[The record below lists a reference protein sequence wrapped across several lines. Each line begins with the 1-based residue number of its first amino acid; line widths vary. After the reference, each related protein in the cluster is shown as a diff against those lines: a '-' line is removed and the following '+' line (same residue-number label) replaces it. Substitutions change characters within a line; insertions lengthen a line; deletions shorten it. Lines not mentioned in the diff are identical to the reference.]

1 MSYGLQ
7 VTGNDAGGNFTVADT
22 DLSMVNMVISQSG
35 RASSI
40 TLPGGLQKSDF
51 IFVRNPSAVNGG
63 TYSPIVVTAADIFGA
78 VGSTTISQ
86 PYVYSIETEEL
97 DKSTINFIGTGWAWT
112 PRGVLTVSQQKLA
125 VGRFDVEMDYFVAR
139 KASTI
144 IDNESYNNDVYG
156 LQLFTE
162 AADGDAI
169 GEIALDSRS
178 FTSNKTF
185 YIEGYMPPESTFGE
199 VNDGQASVLTHSSG
213 CYINLEWSNRPR
225 IFNDVRSQLGM
236 VVNGIGMTP
245 TTAFT
250 MDTTF
255 INDLEIGEPGLFAW
269 TSHNAIFAAKMGVG
283 ISAPGAPDE
292 DDDDNTGGPP
302 TGPETPSTGSI
313 TYASGTLGTSTDSD
327 GAYLTEGGTISF
339 DVTTSEV
346 GSYHTRVFRLS
357 GSDGGSGKDF
367 VSVTHPFTSTSET
380 VTLNT
385 YDTNSVS
392 QTFDKT
398 FSQAY
403 TGTYT
408 SDRTSTFARGVD
420 SSYTRDFTGDFIG
433 NYSRPHVFTGDF
445 VGNYTGQVDYTR
457 DFTRGSTFTRNYLR
471 TSTRTSSRTDLY
483 TRPVS
488 YLGNYERTA
497 TPTSTRTITTGGSFS
512 RDFTNTSAYIRTST
526 TSTVLAIENGQ
537 VITMPTPFVS
547 YFTRIRNSSFAGNY
561 TRSSAGSLSYLG
573 EYARTSTRTR
583 YSAYSDTYSRARYS
597 IYTRDRVVNST
608 SILEFAGNYTRGF
621 VGDYAR
627 TITSTRT
634 VGISYE
640 GNYAG
645 AGAAFYV
652 MPNGEVRVSS
662 HLYTRVSTAS
672 YLGNYT
678 RDFVSGAVRT
688 ENYTRTSTRTL
699 AYSRTRTTD
708 YVGNY
713 ANTYART
720 RAASYTGNYTRTGY
734 YANAY
739 TRSYTANTPYA
750 RAFTRT
756 TSGSFSGTS
765 YNRSLYYARTFVGNY
780 SRALAYTRTTS
791 SFSYSS
797 SPKHYWLESPDTESG
812 PGGFDPISGGLVL
825 TEVEVFNGG
834 ALVASTM
841 STQFTNVSYIQ
852 NINGTYWHKG
862 PLQNT
867 IGDNKYYSIALSS
880 SVFPPANTTTSY
892 TRTADYTR
900 NRSVGYA
907 RIANYS
913 LVRTSSYIGNYTRNY
928 VSGTV
933 RTESYSR
940 NSTRTLD
947 YTRASAASY
956 TGNYTRNFAGN
967 YVGNFAGNYTR
978 DGFYTGDYTRSYTDT
993 ATTFTGNYTRNRAA
1007 SYTGNYTRTFVGVY
1021 VGNFAGNYT
1030 RPSTYSRTRFST
1042 YTRESTRV
1050 SAYSSSYIGN
1060 YTRLFAGNYVGD
1072 YARGLGSEYIGNYT
1086 RTRIAGTSYT
1096 GDFSGTRNLDYTG
1109 TYTRTAY
1116 HTFIGNFTRTITRAS
1131 AYSGTRDAV
1140 STYIGNYVG
1149 NYTRDRAST
1158 LSYSRPL
1165 TFAGAFV
1172 GDYSRTSTN
1181 NALIRT
1187 SAYSRN
1193 VAFTRTRIE
1202 DFTRPIISTRNST
1215 GIRTS
1220 SYTRTDG
1227 SEYTRDFTANYVGDY
1242 IGNYISSS
1250 TRTPSNTSEI
1260 GWQGERFVIELRRGS
1275 DADSMM
1281 ADRGVI
1287 AVLDSK
1293 EFTLYDDDH
1302 GLFVSTSPQVIHHTA
1317 TTHDVTFDFYTEGTS
1332 LVPARIYRG
1341 SSIIVSDFNLLSN
1354 QRTTKT
1360 VNEVPPAG
1368 SSYTYSLRVW
1378 NGNAWIVSSYY
1389 VVNRISNTDY
1399 VPPTTTYTPTYTA
1412 PPVYYTNTGGPNNNI
1427 N

>member
-7 VTGNDAGGNFTVADT
+7 ITGNDAGGNFTVADT
-22 DLSMVNMVISQSG
+22 DLSMVNLIVTNSG
-35 RASSI
+35 RGSSF
-40 TLPGGLQKSDF
+40 TLEGGIQPGDY
-51 IFVRNPSAVNGG
+51 IFVKRPTAPNEAYFTP
-63 TYSPIVVTAADIFGA
+63 VTVEVDASFGMTL
-78 VGSTTISQ
+78 TTSVTFDR
-86 PYVYSIETEEL
+86 PMVYSIEYDVGGEV
-97 DKSTINFIGTGWAWT
+97 SFIGSAWKWITGNSIYGQ
-112 PRGVLTVSQQKLA
+112 RQFYQYSG
-125 VGRFDVEMDYFVAR
+125 FEVEMDYFVVR

-144 IDNESYNNDVYG
+144 ESQGLSTSDVYG
-156 LQLFTE
+156 FQLLTE
-162 AADGDAI
+162 A
-169 GEIALDSRS
+169 GEIALDSRN
-178 FTSNKTF
+178 FTSNQTF
-185 YIEGYMPPESTFGE
+185 YIENYLPPADNFR
-199 VNDGQASVLTHSSG
+199 VLDGASSSLAYSSG
-213 CYINLEWSNRPR
+213 SYVNLEWSRKQASVGSPSMMDANS
-225 IFNDVRSQLGM
+225 ISGIYITDTYAYTIDGDAT
-236 VVNGIGMTP
+236 GIGSG
-245 TTAFT
+245 
-250 MDTTF
+250 
-255 INDLEIGEPGLFAW
+255 GEPTLQIYS
-269 TSHNAIFAAKMGVG
+269 SHNAIFAAKLG
-283 ISAPGAPDE
+283 IGSAPPTDE
-292 DDDDNTGGPP
+292 GDGDDVDGPP
-302 TGPETPSTGSI
+302 TEPDAI
-313 TYASGTLGTSTDSD
+313 TGTLNYQSGSS
-327 GAYLTEGGTISF
+327 LTEGDTISF

-385 YDTNSVS
+385 YDTNSAS

-408 SDRTSTFARGVD
+408 RDRTSTFARGVD

-433 NYSRPHVFTGDF
+433 NYSRPHFFTGDF
-445 VGNYTGQVDYTR
+445 VGDYTGQVDYTR

-512 RDFTNTSAYIRTST
+512 RDFTKTSAYIRTST

-597 IYTRDRVVNST
+597 IYTRDSANSST
-608 SILEFAGNYTRGF
+608 RTLEFAGNYTRGF

-699 AYSRTRTTD
+699 DYSRTRTTD

-734 YANAY
+734 YATAY

-765 YNRSLYYARTFVGNY
+765 YNRSFYYARTFVGNY

-791 SFSYSS
+791 AFSYSG
-797 SPKHYWLESPDTESG
+797 SPNQHYWLESPDSE
-812 PGGFDPISGGLVL
+812 PGGGGESFGLIL
-825 TEVEVFNGG
+825 TEVDVFTGG
-834 ALVASTM
+834 ALVASTV
-841 STQFTNVSYIQ
+841 STQYTNVSYIQ

-867 IGDNKYYSIALSS
+867 IGDNKYYSLALSS
-880 SVFPPANTTTSY
+880 SAIAPSNTTTSY
-892 TRTADYTR
+892 TRTAVYTR
-900 NRSVGYA
+900 NRAVGYA
-907 RIANYS
+907 RIVGYS
-913 LVRTSSYIGNYTRNY
+913 LVRTVSYLGNYVRNY

-940 NSTRTLD
+940 NFTRTLD

-967 YVGNFAGNYTR
+967 YVGNFAGIYTR
-978 DGFYTGDYTRSYTDT
+978 DGFYTGDYIRSYTDT
-993 ATTFTGNYTRNRAA
+993 ATTFTGDYTRNRAA
-1007 SYTGNYTRTFVGVY
+1007 SYTGNYTRTFVGVF

-1030 RPSTYSRTRFST
+1030 RPSTYARTRIST
-1042 YTRESTRV
+1042 YTRASTRV
-1050 SAYSSSYIGN
+1050 STYSSSYIGN
-1060 YTRLFAGNYVGD
+1060 YTRLFPGNYVGN
-1072 YARGLGSEYIGNYT
+1072 YARGFDSEYIGNYT

-1096 GDFSGTRNLDYTG
+1096 GDFSGTRNLDYTV
-1109 TYTRTAY
+1109 TSTRIAY

-1187 SAYSRN
+1187 STYSRN

-1242 IGNYISSS
+1242 VGNYTSQS
-1250 TRTPSNTSEI
+1250 TRTPSNTSEM

-1275 DADSMM
+1275 DTTSIA
-1281 ADRGVI
+1281 AARGSL

-1341 SSIIVSDFNLLSN
+1341 SSIIVSDFNLSSN

-1389 VVNRISNTDY
+1389 VVSRISNTNY

-1412 PPVYYTNTGGPNNNI
+1412 PPVNYTNTGGPNNNI